1 MLHLGYEFQKN
12 IFEDNISAS
21 PMILLS
27 MQEDTLELL
36 SSKIDQNDY
45 ISEITIIQDSIIAKR
60 LIENYDL
67 EGSNEILRSYLLPT
81 AMRITFVGEK
91 FKIEQKQKLERTLL
105 EYSPAVIYYFD
116 EVKWQGTQNKIE
128 LLTKG
133 YYAGFGI
140 FIILML
146 FISIFLRIHFEIKS
160 DIFWKI
166 YYSSGG
172 QIGKRRKQFFVNSLY
187 LCFIPLIL
195 IVAIYYAFIYFQ
207 LLHVEIDYRFF
218 GIELLT
224 LAISSLFAGIALGK
238 NLK

>member
-91 FKIEQKQKLERTLL
+91 FKIEQKQKLERTLCHIHKPL
-105 EYSPAVIYYFD
+105 KPELAV
-116 EVKWQGTQNKIE
+116 Q
-128 LLTKG
+128 
-133 YYAGFGI
+133 
-140 FIILML
+140 
-146 FISIFLRIHFEIKS
+146 
-160 DIFWKI
+160 
-166 YYSSGG
+166 
-172 QIGKRRKQFFVNSLY
+172 
-187 LCFIPLIL
+187 
-195 IVAIYYAFIYFQ
+195 
-207 LLHVEIDYRFF
+207 
-218 GIELLT
+218 
-224 LAISSLFAGIALGK
+224 
-238 NLK
+238 